1 MLCYHRMG
9 RRNAAQNGI
18 WMPKSHHLEEITM
31 KKMISLFLTIALLT
45 SLAGCAGTTVVVG
58 NCTCPPEAHEPV
70 ETPTAAPDDL
80 PPEGML
86 KTGLAILPSISK
98 STSATADANG
108 KADFDV
114 TVVAVTVDENGVIH
128 DCVIDSVAVAA
139 EIGAAGNPVDIAPG
153 STTMAANSVQVLSKK
168 EKGYDYGM
176 VASGSKYEWFEQAAA
191 LAQFAVGKTVDQVK
205 GGYADDVDLATSASI
220 YLGGYVAGIE
230 AAVANAKTLGAE
242 AGQEL
247 KMAVSASLETS
258 VKEVGGVAQLNVDA
272 VALTMLGDVITSCTI
287 DSLQAAVEFD
297 GTGTVTTDLSA
308 APKTKMQLGFD
319 YGMVAYNASKIGLEW
334 FEQVENFC
342 AYVCGKTGAEVAGIA
357 VTETTAPS
365 DVDLAAECSIAIG
378 GFQALIAKAIG

>member
-1 MLCYHRMG
+1 
-9 RRNAAQNGI
+9 
-18 WMPKSHHLEEITM
+18 M
-31 KKMISLFLTIALLT
+31 KKFVALFLAALLT
-45 SLAGCAGTTVVVG
+45 VTLAGCAGTTVVVG

-70 ETPTAAPDDL
+70 EAPTAAPDQPTAAPDDL

-86 KTGLAILPSISK
+86 KTGLAIVPSISK
-98 STSATADANG
+98 SVSATADANG

-114 TVVAVTVDENGVIH
+114 TVVAVTVDEKGVIH
-128 DCVIDSVAVAA
+128 ECVIDSVAVAA

-191 LAQFAVGKTVDQVK
+191 LARFAVGKTVEEVK
-205 GGYADDVDLATSASI
+205 GGYSDDVDLATSASI
-220 YLGGYVAGIE
+220 YLGGYAAGIE
-230 AAVANAKTLGAE
+230 AAAANAKSLGAE

-258 VKEVGGVAQLNVDA
+258 VKEVGGMAQLNVDA
-272 VALTMLGDVITSCTI
+272 VALTMKDDVITSCTI
-287 DSLQAAVEFD
+287 DSMQAAVEFD
-297 GTGTVTTDLSA
+297 GTGTVTTDLTV

-334 FEQVENFC
+334 FQQVENFC
-342 AYVCGKTGAEVAGIA
+342 AYVSGKTAAEVAGIA

>member
-1 MLCYHRMG
+1 
-9 RRNAAQNGI
+9 
-18 WMPKSHHLEEITM
+18 M
-31 KKMISLFLTIALLT
+31 KKLIALFLTVALLA

-58 NCTCPPEAHEPV
+58 NCTCPPDAHEPV
-70 ETPTAAPDDL
+70 EAPTAAPSDL
-80 PPEGML
+80 PPEGL
-86 KTGLAILPSISK
+86 LRTGLAILPSISK
-98 STSATADANG
+98 SASATAEANG
-108 KADFDV
+108 KAEYDV
-114 TVVAVTVDENGVIH
+114 TIVAVTVDNEGIIH
-128 DCVIDSVAVAA
+128 NCVIDS
-139 EIGAAGNPVDIAPG
+139 IGATSEFTAEGAPATSG
-153 STTMAANSVQVLSKK
+153 STPVKTKNEL
-168 EKGYDYGM
+168 GFDYGM
-176 VASGSKYEWFEQAAA
+176 VAYNASAIGKEWFEQAAA

-230 AAVANAKTLGAE
+230 AAVANAKSLGAE
-242 AGQEL
+242 AGHEL
-247 KMAVSASLETS
+247 KLAVNASLDASAGE
-258 VKEVGGVAQLNVDA
+258 EAGGKAQLNVDA
-272 VALTMLGDVITSCTI
+272 VALTVLGDVITSCTI

-297 GTGTVTTDLSA
+297 GTGAVTTDLSA